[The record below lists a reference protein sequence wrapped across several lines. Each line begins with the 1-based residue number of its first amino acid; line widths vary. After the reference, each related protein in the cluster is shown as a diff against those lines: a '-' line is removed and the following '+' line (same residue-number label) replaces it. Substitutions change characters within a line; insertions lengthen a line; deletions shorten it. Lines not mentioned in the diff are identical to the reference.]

1 MMTRLGLLAGTLAV
15 LALCASDAAALDGWL
30 HGQDEAIEAA
40 KKSGKP
46 ILYVTI
52 WKDGI

>member
-1 MMTRLGLLAGTLAV
+1 MNARLGLVVGALAV
-15 LALCASDAAALDGWL
+15 LGLFASDATALDGWL
-30 HGQDEAIEAA
+30 HKQDDAVEAA